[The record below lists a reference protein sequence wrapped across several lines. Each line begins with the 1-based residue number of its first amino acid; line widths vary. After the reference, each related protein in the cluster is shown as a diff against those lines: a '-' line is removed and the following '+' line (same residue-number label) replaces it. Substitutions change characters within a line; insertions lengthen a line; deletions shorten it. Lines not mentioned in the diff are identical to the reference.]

1 MVVNSKVYFNKLTG
15 EVIRV
20 TGEMMG
26 CVLKTTIEDDLKGI
40 DYDVNVINILEIPY
54 GKFVET
60 FHNSKS
66 YHVDVNSKTLI
77 VEYFTEKEIEEM
89 NKYTDEP
96 YNESLEEI
104 NERLIDEII
113 NLKAEN
119 LMLKMEG

>member
-26 CVLKTTIEDDLKGI
+26 CVLETTIEDDLNGI
-40 DYDVNVINILEIPY
+40 DYDVNVIDILEIPY

-77 VEYFTEKEIEEM
+77 IEYFTEKEIEEM
-89 NKYTDEP
+89 NKYTDESC
-96 YNESLEEI
+96 NESVEEI